1 MHRLNGNPY
10 NTSSQHI
17 LATHLLSSTYPQ
29 PPSQPTLS
37 IHLHT
42 LTHLFIHPLTT
53 SQPTLTTHLL
63 VPPSHPTLQPTPTT
77 HPLVPHSQPTLWY
90 PPLVPPSGTPL
101 WYPPLVPPSRTTPSS
116 QANTRP
122 VWTESSPCSWQ
133 KTSSP
138 CTTQSAMYRSNSIHG
153 CVSMRFRSLS

>member
-101 WYPPLVPPSRTTPSS
+101 WYPPLVPPPRLRPIRG
-116 QANTRP
+116 QCGPKAVLAAGKRPPRP
-122 VWTESSPCSWQ
+122 VRLSRPCIAAILFTGVFQ
-133 KTSSP
+133 
-138 CTTQSAMYRSNSIHG
+138 
-153 CVSMRFRSLS
+153 CVSDRYPSP